1 MSCTDPPLFKTLNAV
16 SLIIEG
22 NDIWLFSQDLIGSF
36 GFDSNTVKTG
46 MKRNRQGS
54 KSWVHRIAEHDAR
67 ERLISYNSLPD
78 SAKQKLPPK
87 EELLQEAQVNSVQRA
102 AYDREEVV
110 ANIQYFIEQKYYS
123 PADLFVFQKQG
134 LSKNKAFD
142 LSRAAACLR
151 FLNEYKTKTA
161 TREIGFETKK
171 DLREA
176 VLKYYLDK
184 VHNPHTHK
192 YKFWYGF
199 KVSNYATLQQR
210 ELDWS
215 NAIKTVIEAHSNEPK
230 FKQDQ
235 LAYDAALA
243 SLIPSHF
250 DNQNRRVIGKVTDP
264 DSPGILKGGRI
275 DIKEYHAAIL
285 TNIAMNPGKGNI
297 FDHEV
302 IHMMYALRC
311 KKDGVRPCSLS
322 AVKYFLSEPEVEE
335 VITRER
341 HGFAEIDKSILPHT
355 HGLKPLA
362 ALAKGGYDGLSIDF
376 YTETVITDKQGKQK
390 TGQVMLNVVAVWD
403 YYSEAITGF
412 DIGIVESGEMVRTM
426 YRNHLNTVGRSY
438 IEIESDRFSGNKM
451 DDTQRVFEHCCQYV
465 TMPAPNDPNGKA
477 ANPKARF
484 VERLVQELNRLTQHV
499 EGWKGSN
506 IRSQRDKNRIQNQ
519 DYRGEAIGSFAEAVD
534 QIVKLVNIYNFKAL
548 KKLDGGC
555 RWDKLMSNIHPDAK
569 VIDPTAMPML
579 FNRWTKKQIQ
589 NEVLKVTINRKT
601 YEYDFNGYERHLPK
615 IGRSRTVRLYY
626 DETDMSSV
634 DVYAMA
640 DPKNPNILEGDVY
653 LDTIP
658 ALKRGYK
665 DKASQS
671 RLDMAVHM
679 KQTMRRKEKTDY
691 LERKELEVE
700 ASLYGIDI
708 GGLDIK
714 TAKQRI
720 EGARATRSEEFI
732 PAMEELYAE
741 ALARPEAQSA
751 ANYYTDRIV
760 TARGM
765 KPATKK
771 TQAEVKSEE
780 QRKRDFVAKRA
791 ERKRGRK

>member
-1 MSCTDPPLFKTLNAV
+1 MIV
-16 SLIIEG
+16 QG
-22 NDIWLFSQDLIGSF
+22 NDIWMISDELVAHGITF
-36 GFDSNTVKTG
+36 GYIKNAICRSRKLNTSSWI
-46 MKRNRQGS
+46 S
-54 KSWVHRIAEHDAR
+54 KVHPDAGNLK
-67 ERLISYNSLPD
+67 LISYNSLPE
-78 SAKQKLPPK
+78 STKSKLPTK
-87 EELLQEAQVNSVQRA
+87 EQLLKEANVNKAQRE
-102 AYDREEVV
+102 AYDKEDTLADLTYYIEE
-110 ANIQYFIEQKYYS
+110 KYYYS
-123 PADLFVFQKQG
+123 VDLLWFEKQG
-134 LSKNKAFD
+134 LKKNKAYD
-142 LSRAAACLR
+142 LSRAAAMLR

-171 DLREA
+171 ELREA

-184 VHNPHTHK
+184 IHNPHTHK
-192 YKFWYGF
+192 HKFWYGF
-199 KVSNYATLQQR
+199 KASNYATLQQR

-215 NAIKTVIEAHSNEPK
+215 NAIKTVIEANSNEPK

-243 SLIPSHF
+243 SLIPSHSG
-250 DNQNRRVIGKVTDP
+250 NQNRRVIGKITDP
-264 DSPGILKGGRI
+264 NSPGILKGGRI
-275 DIKEYHAAIL
+275 DIKEYHAAVL

-311 KKDGVRPCSLS
+311 KKDGVTPCSLS

-335 VITRER
+335 MITWER
-341 HGFAEIDKSILPHT
+341 HGFAETAKFLPHT
-355 HGLKPLA
+355 HGLRPVA

-376 YTETVITDKQGKQK
+376 YTKTVITDKLGNEK

-412 DIGIVESGEMVRTM
+412 DIGLVESGEMVRNM
-426 YRNHLNTVGRSY
+426 YRNHLNTIGKSY
-438 IEIESDRFSGNKM
+438 LEIESDRFSGNKM
-451 DDTQRVFEHCCQYV
+451 DDTQRIFEYCCKEV
-465 TMPAPNDPNGKA
+465 TMPLPNDPKGRA
-477 ANPKARF
+477 SNPNARF

-499 EGWKGSN
+499 DGWKGGN
-506 IRSQRDKNRIQNQ
+506 ITSQRDKNRVANQ
-519 DYRGEAIGSFAEAVD
+519 DYRGEAIGSFKEAAD
-534 QIVKLVNIYNFKAL
+534 QIIKLVNIYNFKAL

-555 RWDKLMSNIHPDAK
+555 RWDKMLANIHSDAR

-579 FNRWTKKQIQ
+579 FNRWTKKQIK
-589 NEVLKVTINRKT
+589 NEVLAVTINRKK
-601 YEYDFNGYERHLPK
+601 YEFDFNGYEQYLPK

-640 DPKNPNILEGDVY
+640 DAKNPNLLEGDAY
-653 LDTIP
+653 LTTIP

-665 DKASQS
+665 DKVSQS
-671 RLDMAVHM
+671 RLDMAIHM
-679 KQTMRRKEKTDY
+679 KQVHRREDKTDY
-691 LERKELEVE
+691 LQRKELEVE

-708 GGLDIK
+708 GGLPIK
-714 TAKQRI
+714 VAKERI

-751 ANYYTDRIV
+751 ANYYTDRII
-760 TARGM
+760 TTKGLKA
-765 KPATKK
+765 PAAYK
-771 TQAEVKSEE
+771 TPAEKKSEE

-791 ERKRGRK
+791 ARKRGR